1 MSDARAAAGPHPT
14 AKAAPL
20 RRAGGEANEEAR
32 AMADLIKLT
41 AAEIAAKIAAGEVTA
56 VEVTEAHLA
65 RIEAVDEK
73 VHAFLHVDREGAL
86 ARPVRSTRSAP
97 AAKSSVRWPVSR
109 SRSRTSSRRRGSPP
123 PSARRSSKAGSRRT
137 TRR

>member
-1 MSDARAAAGPHPT
+1 MTDS
-14 AKAAPL
+14 
-20 RRAGGEANEEAR
+20 NVNI
-32 AMADLIKLT
+32 IKLT
-41 AAEIAAKIAAGEVTA
+41 AAEIAGKIASGELTA

-86 ARPVRSTRSAP
+86 AQARAVDEKRASGREARPAGRCA
-97 AAKSSVRWPVSR
+97 R
-109 SRSRTSSRRRGSPP
+109 SRSRTSSPPRASRP

-137 TRR
+137 TRPSPSG